1 MARVFARNAS
11 GLLFHITGWGSHSQ
25 GSLSGVLR
33 SSVAC
38 NVPAV
43 SQDCNSASLS
53 ARSACAVGHQKGF
66 SVSESAAQ
74 CVF

>member
-25 GSLSGVLR
+25 GSLPGVLC
-33 SSVAC
+33 SAVAC
-38 NVPAV
+38 SVPDV
-43 SQDCNSASLS
+43 SQDCNCASLS